1 MKTVLSF
8 IWLFFEYVIAMILVL
23 GFILGAIYVYD
34 NPILKADNL
43 DFVSNAVVDILLFLL
58 VIGVIFYSKKSTK
71 VE

>member
-1 MKTVLSF
+1 MKAVFNF

-23 GFILGAIYVYD
+23 GFILVAIYVYD